1 MKTVKSRKRKFALSM
16 KIAAMLSC
24 IAIASVG
31 FASWLIVIKP
41 EDQSQSGNITAS
53 TVSEKGL
60 ELSSSWVGSKNSI
73 ILGKP
78 SEVANNG
85 WLLAQDSI
93 DEEVLSATLNVT
105 YKPINITTAKIT
117 VDFLGHIG
125 AKPESAAWN
134 EDTARLV
141 AIKDYIDV
149 TVTVSGDG
157 VTSPV
162 SQTYNNGLEP
172 IVINLTGLNTEGTNN
187 ATKTLTVLVQF
198 SWKFGE
204 KADPYTPGVNPY
216 TYYNGLDNNATN
228 RAAAKTALEAIY
240 DAVHGT
246 DGATTDDLYFEVT
259 VTGEADPS

>member
-60 ELSSSWVGSKNSI
+60 ELSTSWVGSKNSI

-78 SEVANNG
+78 TGAANDG
-85 WLLAQDSI
+85 WLLAEGSI

-105 YKPINITTAKIT
+105 YKPVNITTAKIT

-157 VTSPV
+157 VSSV
-162 SQTYNNGLEP
+162 SKTYSSGLEA
-172 IVINLTGLNTEGTNN
+172 IVIDLTGLDAEEANN
-187 ATKTLTVLVQF
+187 VEKTLTVLVKF

-204 KADPYTPGVNPY
+204 NVNPY
-216 TYYNGLDNNATN
+216 TYYNGLANNAEN
-228 RAAAKTALEAIY
+228 RAAAKTALKAIY
-240 DAVHGT
+240 DAVHGP
-246 DGATTDDLYFEVT
+246 DGETTETDDLYFEVT

>member
-60 ELSSSWVGSKNSI
+60 ELSSSWVDSKNSI

-78 SEVANNG
+78 DPVANDK
-85 WLLAQDSI
+85 WLIAEDSI
-93 DEEVLSATLNVT
+93 AKEVLSATLNVT
-105 YKPINITTAKIT
+105 YKPVNITTARIT

-125 AKPESAAWN
+125 AKPESGTWN

-149 TVTVSGDG
+149 KVTVSGAG
-157 VTSPV
+157 VASV
-162 SQTYNNGLEP
+162 SQTYSSGLEP
-172 IVINLTGLNTEGTNN
+172 IVINLTGLDAEGTNN
-187 ATKTLTVLVQF
+187 TVKTLTVLVEF
-198 SWKFGE
+198 SWKFG
-204 KADPYTPGVNPY
+204 TGVNPY
-216 TYYNGLDNNATN
+216 TYYNGLANNAEN
-228 RAAAKTALEAIY
+228 RAAAKTALKAIY

-246 DGATTDDLYFEVT
+246 DAATTDDLYFEVT